1 LRGNAEAGP
10 VRRAVQTVLVAED
23 SVAARN
29 DNQVKIRGFRIE
41 LGEIEGHLSE
51 HPAVHEAVVLAR
63 AKDGGKRLVAY
74 VVADHDDQL
83 ASRLCAHLPAVF
95 VGRLKPK

>member
-10 VRRAVQTVLVAED
+10 VRRAVQTALVAED

-41 LGEIEGHLSE
+41 LGEIKGRLSE

-63 AKDGGKRLVAY
+63 AKDGGKRLVACG
-74 VVADHDDQL
+74 
-83 ASRLCAHLPAVF
+83 SRS
-95 VGRLKPK
+95 